1 MGCAEDLLDVMH
13 GATPHMSEGVVE
25 CASER
30 WACGGGGHI
39 IIVLNECVAQMGESQ
54 VIKER
59 NTTSE
64 CGGRAGPLGFDVVCR
79 V

>member
-1 MGCAEDLLDVMH
+1 MCSRLKASSI
-13 GATPHMSEGVVE
+13 MSEGRSGARSV
-25 CASER
+25 R
-30 WACGGGGHI
+30 CGYIG
-39 IIVLNECVAQMGESQ
+39 IVLNECVAQTGDSQ

-64 CGGRAGPLGFDVVCR
+64 CGGRVDPLGFDVVCR